1 MWPPLIVEEF
11 RSKSKRV
18 NLPNLE
24 ELSFLK
30 VLALPKASS
39 RGFDATMRSAI
50 VGPVDCVVP
59 LSLASRAD
67 WRFDTTAR

>member
-1 MWPPLIVEEF
+1 MWPPLMVEEF

-24 ELSFLK
+24 ELSFRS

-39 RGFDATMRSAI
+39 L
-50 VGPVDCVVP
+50 CE
-59 LSLASRAD
+59 
-67 WRFDTTAR
+67 

>member
-24 ELSFLK
+24 ELSFLS

-39 RGFDATMRSAI
+39 L
-50 VGPVDCVVP
+50 C
-59 LSLASRAD
+59 
-67 WRFDTTAR
+67 